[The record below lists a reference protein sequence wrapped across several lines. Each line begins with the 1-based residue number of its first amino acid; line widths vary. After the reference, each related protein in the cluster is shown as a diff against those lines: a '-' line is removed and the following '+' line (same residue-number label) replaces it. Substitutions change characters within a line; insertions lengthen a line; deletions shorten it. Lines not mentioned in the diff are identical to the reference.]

1 MRGYPFDTFGP
12 KHFLYMAGVAGV
24 LTFFLVV
31 GKRYLNE
38 GQRRQV
44 AVAMAVFGLTQ
55 ELVDDLVRIVHD
67 VWTVHDSLPLH
78 LCSLGM
84 LMSVWALVSRRQL
97 IFEVAYYWGFAAS
110 SQAILT
116 PDNTRWTMGEFDI
129 LWNFLSHGAILV
141 NVSWLI
147 VVEGMRCR
155 PWSWLRVF
163 LITNLVTVPIALFNL
178 ATGANYFFIC
188 RKPGGNSPFLIGE
201 WPWYILSFEV
211 LAVSFFLIVYLPMRL
226 ARGGAGGRAEVTP

>member
-1 MRGYPFDTFGP
+1 MEGYPFDTFGT
-12 KHFLYMAGVAGV
+12 KHLFYLAGVV
-24 LTFFLVV
+24 LACALFLVV
-31 GKRYLNE
+31 GKTRLD
-38 GQRRQV
+38 GRQRRRV
-44 AVAMAVFGLTQ
+44 AVAMAVFGVSQ
-55 ELVDDLVRIVHD
+55 ELVDDLVRIAHG
-67 VWTVHDSLPLH
+67 VWTFQDSLPLH

-84 LMSVWALVSRRQL
+84 LVSVWALVSRKQ
-97 IFEVAYYWGFAAS
+97 IVFEVAYFWGFAAA
-110 SQAILT
+110 SQALLT
-116 PDNTRWTMGEFDI
+116 PDNTRWTIGEFDI

-188 RKPGGNSPFLIGE
+188 RKPGGNSPFLVGD

-211 LAVSFFLIVYLPMRL
+211 LALTFFLLVYLPMWL
-226 ARGGAGGRAEVTP
+226 ARRSGSEGAEAVP